1 MRMRNLLKRR
11 EEGFT
16 LIELMIVVA
25 IIGILAAIAIPAF
38 IGYLTRS
45 KTSEAGSNLK
55 NMFTAAAGYYSNE
68 NWGSRAVDPSPGSVA
83 ATAYCIVDS
92 ASTPAPAPAAKTNV
106 DWNAAGMDGFND
118 IGFATRDPVYYQYQ
132 VISPGSS
139 CGNTANNINLYSF
152 RAQGDLDGDGIT
164 SLFEVAAG
172 SSMINELMRT
182 PGIYRE
188 NELE

>member
-1 MRMRNLLKRR
+1 MRKLLKKR
-11 EEGFT
+11 EGFT

-45 KTSEAGSNLK
+45 KTSEAGANLK

-68 NWGSRAVDPSPGSVA
+68 NWGDRNVVLTPGAAVATSSCVVSPA
-83 ATAYCIVDS
+83 ATPNEAD
-92 ASTPAPAPAAKTNV
+92 TGKTVV
-106 DWNAAGMDGFND
+106 DWTAAGLDPFID
-118 IGFATRDPVYYQYQ
+118 IGFATRDPVYFNYAIAGSDGLCGHSQLQ
-132 VISPGSS
+132 V
-139 CGNTANNINLYSF
+139 LYSF
-152 RAQGDLDGDGIT
+152 QAHGDLDGDDVS
-164 SLFEVAAG
+164 SLYEIASG
-172 SSMINELMRT
+172 SSQLNELMRS